1 MKMTEEKSYN
11 DDVELVIITG
21 MSGAGK
27 TVAMQSFE
35 DLGFYC
41 IDNLPPELLITF
53 LDLMM
58 RSGNR
63 MRRVAAVMDMRG
75 GDLFDSLL
83 GALDDLLQAE
93 GVSSKVLFLEA
104 DDETLVKRYKESRR
118 SHPLAVGGLIL
129 QGIQKER
136 DLLAELKG
144 RARSIYNTSD
154 LLPKQLKEKINAEFS
169 SSAEAVFTVNFLS
182 FGFKYGMP
190 IDADIV
196 LDVRFLPNPFYIK
209 ELRPMTGLEKEVSSY
224 VLKWGETQILID
236 KLTDL
241 FKFLIPQYKNEGKS
255 QVVIAFGCTGGQH
268 RSVTLAE
275 FFGEDFKEEFKTA
288 ITHRDIEKRK
298 G

>member
-1 MKMTEEKSYN
+1 MTENNTYN
-11 DDVELVIITG
+11 NDIELVIITG

-41 IDNLPPELLITF
+41 IDNLPPELLVTF

-58 RSGNR
+58 KSDNP
-63 MRRVAAVMDMRG
+63 MRRIAAVMDTRG
-75 GDLFDSLL
+75 GDLFDSLI
-83 GALDDLLQAE
+83 GALDDLLQTE
-93 GVSSKVLFLEA
+93 GVSSRILFLDA

-118 SHPLAVGGLIL
+118 SHPLADGGLL
-129 QGIQKER
+129 LEGIRKER
-136 DLLAELKG
+136 LLLSELKG
-144 RARSIYNTSD
+144 RARSIYQTSN
-154 LLPKQLKEKINAEFS
+154 LLPRALREKISAEFS
-169 SSAEAVFTVNFLS
+169 SSPDSVFTVNFIS
-182 FGFKYGMP
+182 FGFKHGMP
-190 IDADIV
+190 IDADV
-196 LDVRFLPNPFYIK
+196 VFDVRFLPNPFYIA
-209 ELRPMTGLEKEVSSY
+209 ELKPMTGLQKEVSDY
-224 VLKWGETQILID
+224 VLKWGETKLLIE

-275 FFGEDFKEEFKTA
+275 SFGARFKDEYRTLIA
-288 ITHRDIEKRK
+288 HRDIEKRK